1 MNKSD
6 LVVLGFLNRK
16 PMYGYELIQFT
27 KMHALDVWAGIKMPS
42 MYKALQRLEAKK
54 YISGK
59 QVVEGNNPPRKV
71 FTITKNGIQHFREI
85 LKYFLA
91 SKSELNVD
99 FWMAISFMGKG
110 ITKKIFLQLLDK
122 RIDKISIHIKH
133 HKEESNLPEEEKRK
147 IPFYILIL
155 MNMGEEMHKAEKRN
169 LIKLRNEI
177 LKPENEFVF
186 LKEEEI

>member
-16 PMYGYELIQFT
+16 PMYGYEIIQFT

-42 MYKALQRLEAKK
+42 IYKALQRLETNK

-59 QVVEGNNPPRKV
+59 QIVEGNNPPRKV
-71 FTITKNGIQHFREI
+71 FTITKKGIQYFREI
-85 LKYFLA
+85 MKYFLG

-99 FWMAISFMGKG
+99 FWMAISFMGNG
-110 ITKKIFLQLLDK
+110 ISKKMFLQLLEKQID
-122 RIDKISIHIKH
+122 RISTHIKH
-133 HKEESNLPEEEKRK
+133 HKEHCNIPENVMKN

-155 MNMGEEMHKAEKRN
+155 MEMGEEMAKAQKRN
-169 LIKLRNEI
+169 LIKLKDEV
-177 LKPENEFVF
+177 LKPENDFVF

>member
-16 PMYGYELIQFT
+16 PMYGYEIIQFT
-27 KMHALDVWAGIKMPS
+27 KMHALDVWAGVKMPS
-42 MYKALQRLEAKK
+42 IYKALQRLETNK
-54 YISGK
+54 YITGK

-71 FTITKNGIQHFREI
+71 FTITKKGIQYFREI
-85 LKYFLA
+85 LKYFLG

-99 FWMAISFMGKG
+99 FWMAISFMAKG
-110 ITKKIFLQLLDK
+110 ISKELFLQLLDQ
-122 RIDKISIHIKH
+122 RIDKIIIHIKH
-133 HKEESNLPEEEKRK
+133 HKEECDLPEEEKKK
-147 IPFYILIL
+147 IPFYIQIL
-155 MNMGEEMHKAEKRN
+155 MEMGEEMHKAEKRN
-169 LIKLRNEI
+169 LIKLKNEI

>member
-16 PMYGYELIQFT
+16 PMYGYEIIQYT
-27 KMHALDVWAGIKMPS
+27 KLHALDVWAGVKMPS
-42 MYKALQRLEAKK
+42 IYKALQRLETNK

-59 QVVEGNNPPRKV
+59 QIVEGNNPPRKV
-71 FTITKNGIQHFREI
+71 FTITKKGTQYFREI
-85 LKYFLA
+85 MKHFLG

-99 FWMAISFMGKG
+99 FWMATSFMGKG
-110 ITKKIFLQLLDK
+110 IKKELFFQFLDE
-122 RIDKISIHIKH
+122 RIDKISTHIKH
-133 HKEESNLPEEEKRK
+133 HKKECNLPEEEKKK
-147 IPFYILIL
+147 IPFYIQIL
-155 MNMGEEMHKAEKRN
+155 MEMGEEMHKAEKRN

-177 LKPENEFVF
+177 LKPENEYVF

>member
-16 PMYGYELIQFT
+16 PMYGYEIIQFT
-27 KMHALDVWAGIKMPS
+27 KMHALDVWAGVKMPS
-42 MYKALQRLEAKK
+42 IYKALQRLEVKK

-71 FTITKNGIQHFREI
+71 FTITKKGIQYFREI
-85 LKYFLA
+85 LKYFLG

-99 FWMAISFMGKG
+99 FWMAISFMAKG
-110 ITKKIFLQLLDK
+110 ISKELFLQLLDQ
-122 RIDKISIHIKH
+122 RMDKIITHIKH
-133 HKEESNLPEEEKRK
+133 HKEECDLPEEEKKK
-147 IPFYILIL
+147 IPFYIQIL
-155 MNMGEEMHKAEKRN
+155 MEMGEEMAKAQKRN
-169 LIKLRNEI
+169 LIKLKDEV

>member
-1 MNKSD
+1 MNKSN

-16 PMYGYELIQFT
+16 PMYGYEIIQFT

-42 MYKALQRLEAKK
+42 IYKALQRLETKK
-54 YISGK
+54 CIAGK
-59 QVVEGNNPPRKV
+59 KVVEGNNPPRKV
-71 FTITKNGIQHFREI
+71 FTITKTGIQHFREI

-99 FWMAISFMGKG
+99 FWMAVSFMGNG
-110 ITKKIFLQLLDK
+110 ITKKLFLQLLDE

-133 HKEESNLPEEEKRK
+133 HKEKCNLPEEEKEK
-147 IPFYILIL
+147 IPFYIQIL
-155 MNMGEEMHKAEKRN
+155 MEMGEEMHEAEKRN
-169 LIKLRNEI
+169 LIKLRNAI

-186 LKEEEI
+186 LDSVS